1 MARRGVV
8 VHRRDGSRRLTHWR
22 DHRAMAAVDHVR
34 RFDRTGWKEGVGHFD
49 GCVWIRERAVEVGV
63 RVVVAVLD
71 GGLISRLR

>member
-1 MARRGVV
+1 
-8 VHRRDGSRRLTHWR
+8 
-22 DHRAMAAVDHVR
+22 MAAVDHVR